1 MFIVVCYHLIVKN
14 SGEKTM
20 TYDGIVEISNEDYH
34 SSDGFSK
41 SALMTLK
48 HSRTQ
53 FYKDYIL
60 GQREHNESDD
70 MLLGSL
76 THALILEPDTVKQQ
90 YYVYKHI
97 SRSTKDGKAQALEL
111 ESAQKDGL
119 TLVKQDIYEQAILMS
134 DAILTNPIAKN
145 IIDSA
150 QKEQS
155 IYWTDE
161 ETGLLFKSRPDLLG
175 SNISGDIKTCKS
187 IGNYG
192 FSKSCL
198 DYGYFLQAAMCK
210 IALESVGQSF
220 ERFVFICAAKNEP
233 YDVVNYVLDEQAI
246 EYGINQF
253 KHLSGMLRHELEL
266 NDWLRPV
273 VETLTVPK
281 WAEWN

>member
-1 MFIVVCYHLIVKN
+1 
-14 SGEKTM
+14 M
-20 TYDGIVEISNEDYH
+20 TYDGIVNISNEEYH
-34 SSDGFSK
+34 SSNGFSK

-48 HSRTQ
+48 YSRTQ
-53 FYKDYIL
+53 FYKEYIL
-60 GQREHNESDD
+60 GQREHRESDD

-76 THALILEPDTVKQQ
+76 THELILEPDTVKQQ
-90 YYVYKHI
+90 YHVYKHI

-111 ESAQKDGL
+111 EAMQKDGL

-134 DAILTNPIAKN
+134 DAILTNQIAKN
-145 IIDSA
+145 IIDDA

-155 IYWTDE
+155 IYWTDP
-161 ETGLLFKSRPDLLG
+161 ETGLLFKSRPDLLAK
-175 SNISGDIKTCKS
+175 NISGDIKTCKS
-187 IGNYG
+187 ISNYG

-198 DYGYFLQAAMCK
+198 DYGYYLQAAMCK

-220 ERFVFICAAKNEP
+220 ERFVFICVAKDEP

-266 NDWLRPV
+266 NDWLRPR

>member
-1 MFIVVCYHLIVKN
+1 MLLFVCQKYT
-14 SGEKTM
+14 GETM
-20 TYDGIVEISNEDYH
+20 TYDGIVDISNDEYH
-34 SSDGFSK
+34 SSPGYSK

-48 HSRTQ
+48 YSRKQ
-53 FYKDYIL
+53 FYTEYVL
-60 GQREHNESDD
+60 GHREHRESDD

-76 THALILEPDTVKQQ
+76 THALVLEPDTVDKQ

-97 SRSTKDGKAQALEL
+97 SRSTKDGKAQAKEL
-111 ESAQKDGL
+111 EAVQKDGL
-119 TLVKQDIYEQAILMS
+119 TLVKQDIYKQAMLMS
-134 DAILTNPIAKN
+134 GSILSNHIAKT

-155 IYWTDE
+155 IYWTDP
-161 ETGLLFKSRPDLLG
+161 ETGLLFKSRPDLL
-175 SNISGDIKTCKS
+175 SDNISGDIKTCKS
-187 IGNYG
+187 ISNYA

-210 IALESVGQSF
+210 IALESVGKTF
-220 ERFVFICAAKNEP
+220 ERFVFICVSKEEP
-233 YDVVNYVLDEQAI
+233 YDVINYVLDEAAI

-266 NDWLRPV
+266 NDWMRPI